1 LVRRAASRGI
11 QVCAAYGERLP
22 FPHHTF
28 DFVVL
33 VTVGCFIE
41 DLHVLFGEAR
51 RILRPNGRI
60 IIGHIDKQSPLGR
73 LYYSRKETDR
83 FYRDMYF
90 RPADEVIERQDRL
103 SIVMA
108 AAALWLSAQQNVY
121 RR

>member
-1 LVRRAASRGI
+1 MYICARFEVISDPSLNMVRRAASRGI

-33 VTVGCFIE
+33 VIVGCFIE

-60 IIGHIDKQSPLGR
+60 IHHWP
-73 LYYSRKETDR
+73 Y
-83 FYRDMYF
+83 
-90 RPADEVIERQDRL
+90 
-103 SIVMA
+103 
-108 AAALWLSAQQNVY
+108 
-121 RR
+121 